1 METFYQWEAGQMSV
15 TKWDGFKTFVEL
27 VEKKSEVI
35 ATKEEVI
42 RLANYWF
49 ECDFSGAVTWFG

>member
-1 METFYQWEAGQMSV
+1 MSV